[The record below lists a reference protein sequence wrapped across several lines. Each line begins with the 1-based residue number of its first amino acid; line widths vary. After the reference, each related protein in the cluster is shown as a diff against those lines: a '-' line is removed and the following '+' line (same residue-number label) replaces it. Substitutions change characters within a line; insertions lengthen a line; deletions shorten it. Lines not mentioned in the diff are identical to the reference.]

1 MVFLSGRCLALAGL
15 GSRGCSNASAMARI
29 RPAIEKFSA
38 YNPSPLSLE
47 AMMQFGSKENA
58 CEKKSFLFLRKELPV
73 RLANIMK
80 ELSLLPDDLRRTPS
94 VQLLDNW
101 YQQSF
106 LEMIDFESSDPTD
119 QSTLDNFTEIL
130 NMIRTRHSNVVE
142 TMAQGVIELKD
153 AKGIDH
159 VMEHNIQY
167 FLDRFYISR
176 ISIRML
182 INQHT
187 ILFGNQLQHPRH
199 IGSIDPTCDVVSI
212 VRDAYE
218 NAKYLCEHY
227 YAGAPEMNIFTRDAL
242 KGDKFI
248 HLPYVPSHLYH
259 MLFEL
264 FKNAMRAVVEH
275 HDDDDSYAESY
286 PPLDVMVVKA
296 GEDLTVKISDEG
308 GGIPR
313 SQLDLLF
320 NYMYSTAPKPG
331 VGGQAPI
338 AGYGYGLPLSRLYA
352 RYFQGDLV
360 LNSVEGFGTNAVIFL
375 KTLSTDAN
383 ELLPIYNKTSYKH
396 YKMAAPNPDW
406 SAPMP
411 GQRQNHP
418 NAPTQSIGSTTGAGN
433 NGGAR

>member
-1 MVFLSGRCLALAGL
+1 MVFLSRSCLALAGL
-15 GSRGCSNASAMARI
+15 GSRGCASSSAERI

-38 YNPSPLSLE
+38 YNPSPLSLD
-47 AMMQFGSKENA
+47 AMMQFGAQEQA
-58 CEKKSFLFLRKELPV
+58 CAKKSFLFLRKELPV

-80 ELSLLPDDLRRTPS
+80 ELSLLPDDLRRTSS

-106 LEMIDFESSDPTD
+106 LEMINFESSDPSD
-119 QSTLDNFTEIL
+119 QATLDDFTETL
-130 NMIRTRHSNVVE
+130 NVIRTRHAEVVE
-142 TMAQGVIELKD
+142 TMAQGVIDLKD
-153 AKGIDH
+153 ARGIDH

-187 ILFGNQLQHPRH
+187 ILFGNQVQHPRH
-199 IGSIDPTCDVVSI
+199 IGAIDPSCDVISI
-212 VRDAYE
+212 VKDAYE

-227 YAGAPEMNIFTRDAL
+227 YAGAPDLKIFTKDAIRAE
-242 KGDKFI
+242 KFI

-259 MLFEL
+259 ILFEL
-264 FKNAMRAVVEH
+264 FKNALRAVVEH
-275 HDDDDSYAESY
+275 HDDGSSDDFPA
-286 PPLDVMVVKA
+286 VQAMVVKA
-296 GEDLTVKISDEG
+296 GEDLTIKISDEG

-313 SQLDLLF
+313 SQIDLLF

-360 LNSVEGFGTNAVIFL
+360 LNSVEGFGTNAVVFL
-375 KTLSTDAN
+375 KTASTDAN

-418 NAPTQSIGSTTGAGN
+418 NSPTQSLGCTTGQGQGQ
-433 NGGAR
+433 NGGGSR

>member
-1 MVFLSGRCLALAGL
+1 MVFSSRCCSALAGI
-15 GSRGCSNASAMARI
+15 RGASSAAII

-38 YNPSPLSLE
+38 FNPSPLSLE
-47 AMMQFGSKENA
+47 TMMQFGSKENA
-58 CEKKSFLFLRKELPV
+58 CPKKSFLFLRKELPV

-94 VQLLDNW
+94 VQLLDDW

-106 LEMIDFESSDPTD
+106 LEMINFESSDPSD
-119 QSTLDNFTEIL
+119 SSTIDNFTENL
-130 NMIRTRHSNVVE
+130 DLIRVRHSNVVE
-142 TMAQGVIELKD
+142 TMAQGVIELKG

-199 IGSIDPTCDVVSI
+199 IGAIDPTCDVVSI
-212 VRDAYE
+212 VKDAYE

-227 YAGAPEMNIFTRDAL
+227 YACSPDMNIFAQDAL
-242 KGDKFI
+242 KGDKFV

-259 MLFEL
+259 ILFEL

-275 HDDDDSYAESY
+275 HDGSDVESF
-286 PPLDVMVVKA
+286 PPLEVMVVKA
-296 GEDLTVKISDEG
+296 GEDLTVRISDEG

-313 SQLDLLF
+313 SHIDLLF

-360 LNSVEGFGTNAVIFL
+360 LNSVEGFGTNAVVFL

-411 GQRQNHP
+411 GTQRNHP
-418 NAPTQSIGSTTGAGN
+418 NAPTQSIDFQGTTGTGSG
-433 NGGAR
+433 NGGPR